1 MTDETTAPIAEPGK
15 PEGKEASK
23 PAGKEVSKH
32 ERRLELFATLIL
44 AITTVATAWSGFQS
58 TLWSGEQ
65 SALYAQAASARTE
78 SVKVDSEALTNRLAD
93 LTIFTNWLDAFATG
107 ETELSEFYQQRFR
120 PEFMVA
126 FEAWLATVPR
136 QNPDAPPSPFAMP
149 EYVLEAGVRS
159 DQLEAQA
166 DELFNEGQEAN
177 DIGDAFVLN
186 TVILAVALF
195 FTAMSERFEWQT
207 VRFLNL
213 AIAIV
218 ITIFGIS
225 RIFMLPNIP
234 PTL

>member
-1 MTDETTAPIAEPGK
+1 MSEETTAPDGGNGPKI
-15 PEGKEASK
+15 
-23 PAGKEVSKH
+23 SKH

-65 SALYAQAASARTE
+65 SALYAQASSARTE
-78 SVKVDSEALTNRLAD
+78 SVKADSEALTNRLAD
-93 LTIFTNWLDAFATG
+93 LNIFTNWLDSFAAG
-107 ETELSEFYQQRFR
+107 ETELSEFYETRFR
-120 PEFMVA
+120 DEFKPA
-126 FEAWLATVPR
+126 FEAWLATTPR

-166 DELFNEGQEAN
+166 DDLFNQGQEAN

-195 FTAMSERFEWQT
+195 FTAMSERFDWQT
-207 VRFLNL
+207 VRYLNL
-213 AIAIV
+213 AMAIV
-218 ITIFGIS
+218 ITIFGIA
-225 RIFMLPNIP
+225 RILAMPNIP

>member
-1 MTDETTAPIAEPGK
+1 MSDDVVSTDTEAKKPI
-15 PEGKEASK
+15 
-23 PAGKEVSKH
+23 SKH

-65 SALYAQAASARTE
+65 SALYAQAASRRTE
-78 SVKVDSEALTNRLAD
+78 SVKADSEALSMQLAD
-93 LTIFTNWLDAFATG
+93 LNVFTNWLDAFATG
-107 ETELSEFYQQRFR
+107 ETELSVFYQTRFR
-120 PEFMVA
+120 DEFVPA
-126 FEAWLATVPR
+126 FEAWLATTPR

-149 EYVLEAGVRS
+149 EYVLEAAVRS
-159 DQLEAQA
+159 DTLEAEA
-166 DELFNEGQEAN
+166 DNLFNQGQAAN
-177 DIGDAFVLN
+177 DIGDSFVLN

-207 VRFLNL
+207 VRYLNL

-225 RIFMLPNIP
+225 RIFALPNIP
-234 PTL
+234 PML